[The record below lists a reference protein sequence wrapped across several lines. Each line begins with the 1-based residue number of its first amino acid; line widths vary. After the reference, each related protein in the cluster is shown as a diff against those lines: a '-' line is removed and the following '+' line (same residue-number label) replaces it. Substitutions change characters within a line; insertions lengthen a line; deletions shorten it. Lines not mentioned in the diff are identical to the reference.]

1 MTEFKRYQHVERLG
15 DPEVE
20 GIGNGLVYIFPKL
33 DGANGSVW
41 VEDTPASDRS
51 AAPTG
56 LQVCA
61 GSRNLELDRETDNAG
76 FYAYVQEHSGM
87 YLQYLGDHPDR
98 ILYGEWLVPHTIKDY
113 EPWAWR
119 RFYVFDVYDT
129 VSGRYLAYDEYAD
142 DLDAA
147 GIDVIPPLYTIEN
160 PSLSEDQLNTFLTT
174 NFYLMKGH
182 GDGDG
187 DGDGDGEAV
196 GEGVVIKNYG
206 WTNRYGRQTWA
217 KVVRTAFKTD
227 SRAEHKGG
235 SEPTVEDRLIESL
248 LTEEAITHEVLKFR
262 DEYGDYAARNY
273 RELLGRVWKGW
284 LEDNIWKIISKAGKN
299 SVNFS
304 TLRHKA
310 EAKIKEY
317 YPL

>member
-1 MTEFKRYQHVERLG
+1 MTAFKRYQHVERLG

-20 GIGNGLVYIFPKL
+20 GIGDGLVYIFPKL

-41 VEDTPASDRS
+41 VETVDGA
-51 AAPTG
+51 G
-56 LQVCA
+56 GVWKVCA
-61 GSRNLELDRETDNAG
+61 GSRNLELGPEQDNAG

-129 VSGRYLAYDEYAD
+129 VSRKYLAYDEYAD
-142 DLDAA
+142 DLDAV

-182 GDGDG
+182 GDGDEADGG
-187 DGDGDGEAV
+187 DDKAEGPGI

-206 WTNRYGRQTWA
+206 GTNRYGRQTWA
-217 KVVRTAFKTD
+217 KVVRTAFKAD
-227 SRAEHKGG
+227 SRAVNKGG
-235 SEPTVEDRLIESL
+235 PEMVVEDRIVEAL

-262 DEYGDYAARNY
+262 DEYGDYTTKNY

>member
-1 MTEFKRYQHVERLG
+1 MSGFKKYQHVERLG

-61 GSRNLELDRETDNAG
+61 GSRNLELSEGVDNAG

-87 YLQYLGDHPDR
+87 YLQYLGDHPSR

-142 DLDAA
+142 DLDAV

-174 NFYLMKGH
+174 NFYLMKEGCL
-182 GDGDG
+182 
-187 DGDGDGEAV
+187 

-217 KVVRTAFKTD
+217 KVVRTAFKEN
-227 SRAEHKGG
+227 SRAVNKGG
-235 SEPTVEDRLIESL
+235 PEAVVEDRIVEAL

-262 DEYGDYAARNY
+262 DEYGDYTAGNY